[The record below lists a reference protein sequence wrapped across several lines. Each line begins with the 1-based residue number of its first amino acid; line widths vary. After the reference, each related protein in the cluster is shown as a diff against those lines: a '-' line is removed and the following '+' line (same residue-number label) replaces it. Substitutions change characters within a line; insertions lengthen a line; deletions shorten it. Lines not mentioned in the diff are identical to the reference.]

1 MPQNISKPFLQQTA
15 GYLYS
20 TYGDDLQDCCMVFP
34 GRRAGLFFSDY
45 LSNLAEKPMWS
56 PSIMSINDFFIY
68 LSGLEVADPVLLIY
82 ELYQTYKQYV
92 KTPEPFEDFYYW
104 GEMLLKDF
112 EDIDKYMANARAL
125 FQNLSALKSLT
136 GKYDYLT
143 DAQKEAIKSFWDSF
157 DPDNPSRSQQAFLA
171 LWEQLQTVYEQYR
184 EKLRKQSL
192 AYEGMVYREVA
203 EKLEKGEE
211 IPSLKW
217 KKVAFIG
224 FNALTVCEEVLFNR
238 LKNDNTGL
246 FFWDTDRYY
255 VDNNTN
261 EAGFFIRQNI
271 KKYPAPPGH
280 EVSDNFC
287 ADDKHIE
294 CFASST
300 DIGQAKIAGQ
310 LLKNFHGNEE
320 PGYNKTAMV
329 LADESLLM
337 PLLYAI
343 PENIHQFNVTMGYPL
358 YKTPVYSLAI
368 NLVDLQRNS
377 KIINDSRGFYHR
389 DVLNLLRHQFLT
401 ALVGEESIKVFNAL
415 ARRNMI
421 YIDQAEL
428 HKNAVLQRIFTAI
441 DTPGEVFD
449 YVLDVLY
456 YISGRMATDDEEK
469 LTADAINREYIYHLY
484 KAVKRLKDIFIKEQM
499 EITFTSFSR
508 LLERIMRTIR
518 IPFTGEPLAGIQVMG
533 ILETRTL
540 DFENVILLSANE
552 GILPATGQNASFI
565 PYNLRRGFKL
575 PVIEHNDAI
584 YAYYFYRLL
593 QRAKHVYIIYNTKT
607 DGLKTGEVS
616 RFVSQLKYEAAQPL
630 KENVLIHNIHF
641 SSSKPIVVK
650 KDADVMKLLYKYT
663 DEENSTAAFSPSAL
677 NKYISCSLKFY
688 FSYIAGIDEQEEISE
703 EMDPASFG
711 NIFHDVA
718 SKIYHDMLNKE
729 VGAKEIET
737 LLRDKEII
745 SRLIRESFIEIFFR
759 KENKHAVSGRNLIIE
774 EIIKKYIMRLLN
786 NDMNFTPFYLLGL
799 EKKITMP
806 VQVNTPE
813 GAKNVLLRGM
823 IDRVDSKHDTVRII
837 DYKTGQVKNTF
848 NGIPSLFLMNDSN
861 HRDEVF
867 QTLFYCMLY
876 STIDDTSALKPL
888 LYPVKSKNADVAEI
902 KEGNAVVNDYR
913 LYADDFKTGL
923 KELLSALFDPGID
936 FTQTDDIETCKN
948 CPYQKICHRQDA

>member
-20 TYGDDLQDCCMVFP
+20 TFGDELQDCCMVFP

-45 LSNLAEKPMWS
+45 LTSLTEKPMWS
-56 PSIMSINDFFIY
+56 PSIMSINDFFIH
-68 LSGLEVADPVLLIY
+68 LSQLEVADPVLLIY

-92 KTPEPFEDFYYW
+92 KIPEPFEDFYYW

-112 EDIDKYMANARAL
+112 EDIDKYMANAKGL

-143 DAQKEAIKSFWDSF
+143 DRQKEAIKSFWDSF
-157 DPDNPSRSQQAFLA
+157 DPDNPSRSQKAFLA

-184 EKLRKQSL
+184 DKLRNQSL

-211 IPSLKW
+211 IPELKW

-224 FNALTVCEEVLFNR
+224 FNALTRCEEVLFSR
-238 LKNDNTGL
+238 LKNDDTGL

-255 VDNNTN
+255 VDNDTN

-271 KKYPAPPGH
+271 KKYPSPPGH
-280 EVSDNFC
+280 EVPDNFC

-294 CFASST
+294 CFASTT

-310 LLKNFHGNEE
+310 LLQNLHGNED

-337 PLLYAI
+337 PLLYAV
-343 PENIHQFNVTMGYPL
+343 PENINQFNVTMGYPL

-377 KIINDSRGFYHR
+377 TIINDKKVFHYR

-401 ALVGEESIKVFNAL
+401 EVLGEESLHVFNTL
-415 ARRNMI
+415 TGRNMI
-421 YIDQAEL
+421 YIDPAEL
-428 HKNAVLQRIFTAI
+428 HKNAVFQRIFTAI
-441 DTPGEVFD
+441 DAPGKVFD
-449 YVLDVLY
+449 YVMDVLY
-456 YISGRMATDDEEK
+456 FISGRMATDDEEK
-469 LTADAINREYIYHLY
+469 LTTDAINREYIYHLY
-484 KAVKRLKDIFIKEQM
+484 RAVKRLKDIFIKEQM
-499 EITFTSFSR
+499 ETTFASFSR
-508 LLERIMRTIR
+508 ILERVMRTIR

-552 GILPATGQNASFI
+552 GILPATGQSASFI
-565 PYNLRRGFKL
+565 PYNLRRGFNL
-575 PVIEHNDAI
+575 PVIEHTDAI

-607 DGLKTGEVS
+607 DGLKTGEMS
-616 RFVSQLKYEAAQPL
+616 RFVSQLKYESPL
-630 KENVLIHNIHF
+630 PVKENVLIHNIHF
-641 SSSKPIVVK
+641 SSSKPVVVK
-650 KDADVMKLLYKYT
+650 KNDDIMKKLYNYT
-663 DEENSTAAFSPSAL
+663 AEENVVTAFSPSAL
-677 NKYISCSLKFY
+677 NKYIACSLRFY
-688 FSYIAGIDEQEEISE
+688 FNYIAGIDEQEEISE
-703 EMDPASFG
+703 EVNPASFG

-718 SKIYHDMLNKE
+718 SKIYKDMLNKE
-729 VGAKEIET
+729 VAGKDIQT
-737 LLRDKEII
+737 LIRNNEMI
-745 SRLIRESFIEIFFR
+745 SSFIRESFIEIFF
-759 KENKHAVSGRNLIIE
+759 KKGNKHLVAGRNLIIE
-774 EIIKKYIMRLLN
+774 EIIKKYIIRLLN
-786 NDMNFTPFYLLGL
+786 NDMNYAPFYLLGL

-806 VQVNTPE
+806 LQVKTPD
-813 GAKNVLLRGM
+813 GIKKVWLRGM
-823 IDRVDSKHDTVRII
+823 IDRVDSKYDTVRII

-848 NGIPSLFLMNDSN
+848 NGVPSLFLMNDSN

-876 STIDDTSALKPL
+876 SSIDDTSALKPL
-888 LYPVKSKNADVAEI
+888 LYPVKSQHADVTEI
-902 KEGNAVVNDYR
+902 KEGSTVVNDYR
-913 LYADDFKTGL
+913 PYANEFKTEL
-923 KELLSALFDPGID
+923 NNLLSGLFDPGID
-936 FTQTDDIETCKN
+936 FIQTDDIETCKN
-948 CPYQKICHRQDA
+948 CPYKKICHR